1 MARKHTISKV
11 LIQTSATKGFT
22 LIELLVGLSIT
33 FLIGGFA
40 MNAFIN
46 TSSMYSK
53 DKRDIDSNQN
63 LSAILEIVGID
74 IQQTGEQ
81 ITDGNFPVVVF
92 QPITTSNVQIPGATT
107 GTYYMPGSSTI
118 TIRRAL
124 VPALTL
130 CQAIAVGATP
140 TTLVVADN
148 SSANTSC
155 QSGTL
160 STNTAVANPPAAA
173 TTLTPTLSRPA
184 PLMAAR
190 NYRCRLDNI
199 NGDYSAANTDFCQSA
214 LPSSPSPSPSATPAA
229 SVEIVRAA
237 ISDQTGNIRTFNY
250 TGDSDITIAATTGT
264 PPVAAIP
271 KFNIAINS
279 LSTSTPADNGYTVG
293 NPIYLIEERT
303 YALTSDARLL
313 LQVDGGTPQILIK
326 GLKKFNI
333 SARVYGDTSNKTSD
347 PLDSTVAAPSPPVA
361 PSILPKARRCD
372 ATIPYYLC
380 AFKTA
385 TYATDS
391 WKTLQGIKIEIQG
404 QYDPTG
410 RSVEHPT
417 DPNLDPADVKKA
429 KEKLTAVAEFFP
441 RNILSK

>member
-11 LIQTSATKGFT
+11 LIRTSVTKGFT

-46 TSSMYSK
+46 ASSMYSK

-74 IQQTGEQ
+74 VQQTGEQ
-81 ITDGNFPVVVF
+81 ITDSNFPAVTF
-92 QPITTSNVQIPGATT
+92 QPNTDT
-107 GTYYMPGSSTI
+107 GSMSGSSKI

-130 CQAIAVGATP
+130 CQPIAVGATA

-148 SSANTSC
+148 SQANTSC

-160 STNTAVANPPAAA
+160 STNTSVADPPAAA
-173 TTLTPTLSRPA
+173 SALTPSISRPA

-190 NYRCRLDNI
+190 NYRCKLDNI
-199 NGDYSAANTDFCQSA
+199 NGDYTAVNTDFCKTT
-214 LPSSPSPSPSATPAA
+214 PPSP

-250 TGDSDITIAATTGT
+250 TGDSDITIPATTAT

-271 KFNIAINS
+271 KFNITIDS
-279 LSTSTPADNGYTVG
+279 LSASTPVDNGYVVG
-293 NPIYLIEERT
+293 NPIYLIEERI
-303 YALTSDARLL
+303 YSLTSDGKLL
-313 LQVDGGTPQILIK
+313 LQVDAGTPQTLIK
-326 GLKKFNI
+326 GIQKFNI

-347 PLDSTVAAPSPPVA
+347 TIDAATTPVA
-361 PSILPKARRCD
+361 PNLLPKARRCD
-372 ATIPYYLC
+372 ATIPYYIC
-380 AFKTA
+380 QFKSA
-385 TYATDS
+385 TYPTDS

-410 RSVEHPT
+410 RSATPT
-417 DPNLDPADVKKA
+417 QKDID
-429 KEKLTAVAEFFP
+429 KLTAVAEFFP